1 MARAFAEVLRRWCLS
16 GSAAV
21 IQQPTLCLP
30 TLPHGNGAR
39 TIDLARC
46 QKAMPPRGTPQ
57 LRWPPKQAG
66 WGEE

>member
-39 TIDLARC
+39 TIDLAGC
-46 QKAMPPRGTPQ
+46 QKAMPPRGHAPTA
-57 LRWPPKQAG
+57 LAGQASRVG
-66 WGEE
+66 